1 MKAKGFP
8 MSKLGFVFPGADV
21 SKIRQERKKKSKDP
35 EVIKE
40 PEPKIKIGAITT
52 KGEIGMSF
60 NTDMIAPSKI
70 N

>member
-1 MKAKGFP
+1 

-40 PEPKIKIGAITT
+40 PEPEPKIKIGAITT
-52 KGEIGMSF
+52 KGEIGISF
-60 NTDMIAPSKI
+60 NTDMITPS
-70 N
+70 